1 MKKSIIFLF
10 FLASSFT
17 TYSQPISKNA
27 FVSDQNGDQLTNY
40 DEMMNYLKK
49 ICNGST
55 ILHLDTLAFSV
66 KGRAIPLIHVQ
77 RAGKNPK
84 TKINILLFAQQHG
97 DEPSGKEALLQL
109 LQEITE
115 NKLDSY
121 FDYMNLLIVPMVNPD
136 GAEAGT
142 RRNGRGVDLNRNH
155 LILTEPETQG
165 LHILFNKYLPEVT
178 LDMHEYYPFEDTT
191 KRFPF
196 IRQFDEQVGILTNL
210 NVDSDLREMQKREL
224 LTYIGQE
231 VTAKGFL
238 FGEYAVGSI
247 AHGKTVRHS
256 TVDID
261 DGRQSFGIQSTI
273 SLISEGLNGKTPTDR
288 IQKRSLAQLT
298 VAKSLLKWCM
308 ESPDWIKR
316 RIAFQRQQLINS
328 SDSIIIQM
336 DHVSDG
342 SQRIVPMRNIITGKD
357 SVFHLSNFAPKVAAI
372 KKVKRPIGYLVPISD
387 SALVRFLDVQQISY
401 RKSDQLP
408 YGKVFEYNITEPKQ
422 ISLEGM
428 TIWDPVLACNPVDRT
443 IDLNQYYF
451 VPTKQLRVI
460 TICLAFEPNSMF
472 GLANYSLYNYL
483 MKKGSYPIL
492 KVD

>member
-1 MKKSIIFLF
+1 MKKRIVFLLF
-10 FLASSFT
+10 FASSLT
-17 TYSQPISKNA
+17 TYSQSISKNV
-27 FVSDQNGDQLTNY
+27 FVSDQNGDNLTNY
-40 DEMMNYLKK
+40 NEMMNYL
-49 ICNGST
+49 ST
-55 ILHLDTLAFSV
+55 ICKKGSVLHLDTLAFSV
-66 KGRAIPLIHVQ
+66 KGRAIPLIHVKTDDKSI
-77 RAGKNPK
+77 KN
-84 TKINILLFAQQHG
+84 KINVLLFAQQHG

-109 LQEITE
+109 IQEIADD
-115 NKLDSY
+115 KLDSY
-121 FDYMNLLIVPMVNPD
+121 LDYMNLLIVPMVNPD

-165 LHILFNKYLPEVT
+165 LHKLFNKYLPEVT
-178 LDMHEYYPFEDTT
+178 LDMHEYYPYEDTT
-191 KRFPF
+191 KKFPY

-210 NVDSDLREMQKREL
+210 NVNSDLREMQKREL

-231 VTAKGFL
+231 VSAKGFL

-247 AHGKTVRHS
+247 ANGKTIRHS

-288 IQKRSLAQLT
+288 IQKRSLAQLI
-298 VAKSLLKWCM
+298 VAKSLLKWCL

-316 RIAFQRQQLINS
+316 RIAFQRHQLINGT
-328 SDSIIIQM
+328 DSIIIQM

-342 SQRIVPMRNIITGKD
+342 SQRIVPMHNVITGKD

-372 KKVKRPIGYLVPISD
+372 KKVKRPLAYLVPITD
-387 SALVRFLDVQQISY
+387 TALMRFLNAQQISY
-401 RKSDQLP
+401 VKLDQLHN
-408 YGKVFEYNITEPKQ
+408 GKIFEYNITEPKQ
-422 ISLEGM
+422 IILEGM
-428 TIWDPVLACNPVDRT
+428 TIWDPTFSYSPINRE

-451 VPTKQLRVI
+451 VPTNQLRVI

-483 MKKGSYPIL
+483 IKKGSYPIL
-492 KVD
+492 RVE